1 MAKKPAP
8 WFVYIVRCRG
18 GSLYTGI
25 TTDPVRRLMEH
36 NRGRGGKY
44 TASRRPVALVYREP
58 EPDRSSALKREA
70 ALKSLSR
77 RQKELLAQSP
87 LTS

>member
-1 MAKKPAP
+1 MTKRPAP

-25 TTDPVRRLMEH
+25 TTDLARRLGEH

-44 TASRRPVALVYREP
+44 TASRRPVALVHCEP

-70 ALKSLSR
+70 ALKRLSR
-77 RQKELLAQSP
+77 RRKELLAHSP